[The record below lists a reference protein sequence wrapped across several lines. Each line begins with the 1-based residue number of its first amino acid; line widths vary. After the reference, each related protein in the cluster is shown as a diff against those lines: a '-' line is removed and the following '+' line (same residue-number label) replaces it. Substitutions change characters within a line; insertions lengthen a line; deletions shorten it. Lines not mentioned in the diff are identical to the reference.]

1 MKQTKLNIILSCIV
15 LLSPMIFGM
24 IVWNKLPESMPIHW
38 GVNGE
43 ADRWSSK
50 PFAVF
55 VLPLLILAIHGICI
69 FASRKDF
76 RDKKQSPKVM
86 GLVLWICPLLS
97 VMANSLTYA
106 ISLGK
111 EINVLFV
118 VSLTMGAL
126 FVLIGN
132 YLPKCQQ
139 NRTVG
144 IRIIWTLK
152 NEANWNATHRFA
164 GKVWVIGGLL
174 LMASSLLPYSIL
186 PWAMITLLVVFIGL
200 PVLYSYRFYRKERQR

>member
-1 MKQTKLNIILSCIV
+1 MKHTKLNIILSCIILV
-15 LLSPMIFGM
+15 APMIFGM

-38 GVNGE
+38 GVLGEVNG
-43 ADRWSSK
+43 WSSK

-55 VLPLLILAIHGICI
+55 VLPLLILAIHGVCI

-76 RDKKQSPKVM
+76 RNKKQSPKVM

-97 VMANSLTYA
+97 LLANSLTYA
-106 ISLGK
+106 VALGK
-111 EINVLFV
+111 EINVLLV

-139 NRTVG
+139 NRIVG

-186 PWAMITLLVVFIGL
+186 PWAMIALLVVFIGL
-200 PVLYSYRFYRKERQR
+200 PVLYSYRFHKKGNG

>member
-1 MKQTKLNIILSCIV
+1 MKHTKLNIILSCIILV
-15 LLSPMIFGM
+15 APMIFGM

-38 GVNGE
+38 GVHGE

-50 PFAVF
+50 SFAVF

-76 RDKKQSPKVM
+76 RNKKQSPKVM

-106 ISLGK
+106 GALGK

-139 NRTVG
+139 NLIVG

-186 PWAMITLLVVFIGL
+186 PWAMIALLVVFIGL
-200 PVLYSYRFYRKERQR
+200 PVLYSYRFHKKEG

>member
-1 MKQTKLNIILSCIV
+1 MKHTKLNIILSCIV
-15 LLSPMIFGM
+15 LISPIIFGM

-55 VLPLLILAIHGICI
+55 VLPLLILALHGVCI
-69 FASRKDF
+69 FASGKDF
-76 RDKKQSPKVM
+76 RNKKQNPKVM
-86 GLVLWICPLLS
+86 RLVLWICPLLS
-97 VMANSLTYA
+97 VVANSLTYA
-106 ISLGK
+106 VALGR

-186 PWAMITLLVVFIGL
+186 PWAMIALLVVFIGL
-200 PVLYSYRFYRKERQR
+200 PVLYSYRFYKKEG

>member
-1 MKQTKLNIILSCIV
+1 MKHTKLNIILSCIL
-15 LLSPMIFGM
+15 LLSPIIFGM

-55 VLPLLILAIHGICI
+55 VLPLLILVIHGICI

-174 LMASSLLPYSIL
+174 LMALSLLPYSIL
-186 PWAMITLLVVFIGL
+186 PWAMIALLVVFISL

>member
-1 MKQTKLNIILSCIV
+1 MTQTKLNIILSCIV
-15 LLSPMIFGM
+15 LLSPIIFGM

-111 EINVLFV
+111 EINVFFV
-118 VSLTMGAL
+118 VSLTMGTL

-186 PWAMITLLVVFIGL
+186 PWAMIALLVVFIGL

>member
-1 MKQTKLNIILSCIV
+1 MKHTKLNIILSCIV
-15 LLSPMIFGM
+15 LLSPIIFGM

-111 EINVLFV
+111 EINVFFV

-186 PWAMITLLVVFIGL
+186 PWAMIALLVVFISL

>member
-1 MKQTKLNIILSCIV
+1 MKHTKLNIILSCIILV
-15 LLSPMIFGM
+15 APMIFGM

-38 GVNGE
+38 GVLGEVNG
-43 ADRWSSK
+43 WSSK

-55 VLPLLILAIHGICI
+55 VLPLLILAIHGVCI

-76 RDKKQSPKVM
+76 RNKKQSPKVM

-106 ISLGK
+106 VALGK

-139 NRTVG
+139 NRMVG

-164 GKVWVIGGLL
+164 GKAWVIGGLL

-186 PWAMITLLVVFIGL
+186 PWVMIALLVVFIGL
-200 PVLYSYRFYRKERQR
+200 PVLYSYRFHKKGKV

>member
-1 MKQTKLNIILSCIV
+1 MKHTKLNIILPCIV

-50 PFAVF
+50 SFAVF

-186 PWAMITLLVVFIGL
+186 PWAMIALLVVFIGL

>member
-1 MKQTKLNIILSCIV
+1 MKHTKLTIILSCIV
-15 LLSPMIFGM
+15 LLSPIIFGM

-69 FASRKDF
+69 FASGKDF

-118 VSLTMGAL
+118 VSLTMGTL

-186 PWAMITLLVVFIGL
+186 PWAMIALLVVFIGL

>member
-1 MKQTKLNIILSCIV
+1 
-15 LLSPMIFGM
+15 MIFGM

-69 FASRKDF
+69 FASGKDF

-186 PWAMITLLVVFIGL
+186 PWAMIALLVVFISL

>member
-1 MKQTKLNIILSCIV
+1 MKHTKLNIILSCIV

-55 VLPLLILAIHGICI
+55 VLPLFILALHGVCI

-76 RDKKQSPKVM
+76 RNKKQSPKMM

-106 ISLGK
+106 VALGK

-186 PWAMITLLVVFIGL
+186 PWAMIALLVVFIGL
-200 PVLYSYRFYRKERQR
+200 PVLYSYRFYKKERQR

>member
-1 MKQTKLNIILSCIV
+1 MKHTKLNIILSCIILV
-15 LLSPMIFGM
+15 APMIFGM

-55 VLPLLILAIHGICI
+55 VLPLLILAIHGVCI

-76 RDKKQSPKVM
+76 RNKKQSPKVM

-106 ISLGK
+106 VALGK

-139 NRTVG
+139 NRMVG

-200 PVLYSYRFYRKERQR
+200 PVLYSYRFHKKEG

>member
-1 MKQTKLNIILSCIV
+1 MKHTKLNIILSCIV
-15 LLSPMIFGM
+15 LLSPIIFGM

-69 FASRKDF
+69 FASGKDF

-186 PWAMITLLVVFIGL
+186 PWAMIALLVVFISL

>member
-15 LLSPMIFGM
+15 LLSPIIFGM

-69 FASRKDF
+69 FASGKDF

-186 PWAMITLLVVFIGL
+186 PWAMIALLVVFISL

>member
-1 MKQTKLNIILSCIV
+1 MKHTKLNIILSCIV
-15 LLSPMIFGM
+15 LLSPIIFGM

-43 ADRWSSK
+43 VDRWSSK

-69 FASRKDF
+69 FASRKDL
-76 RDKKQSPKVM
+76 RNKKQNPKVM

-106 ISLGK
+106 VALGK

-186 PWAMITLLVVFIGL
+186 PWAMIALLVVFIGL
-200 PVLYSYRFYRKERQR
+200 PVLYSYRFYKKEG

>member
-1 MKQTKLNIILSCIV
+1 MKHTKLNIILSCIILV
-15 LLSPMIFGM
+15 APMIFGM

-43 ADRWSSK
+43 VNGWSSK

-55 VLPLLILAIHGICI
+55 VLPLLILAIHGVCI

-76 RDKKQSPKVM
+76 RNKKQSPKVM

-106 ISLGK
+106 VALGK

-126 FVLIGN
+126 FVIIGN

-139 NRTVG
+139 NRMVG

-200 PVLYSYRFYRKERQR
+200 PVLYSYRFYKKGKV

>member
-1 MKQTKLNIILSCIV
+1 MKHTKLNIILSCIL
-15 LLSPMIFGM
+15 LLSPIIFGM

-76 RDKKQSPKVM
+76 RNKKQSPKVM

-186 PWAMITLLVVFIGL
+186 PWAMIALLVVFISL

>member
-1 MKQTKLNIILSCIV
+1 MKHTKLNIILSCIV
-15 LLSPMIFGM
+15 LLSPIIFGM

-69 FASRKDF
+69 FASGKDF

-118 VSLTMGAL
+118 VSLTMGTL

-186 PWAMITLLVVFIGL
+186 PWAMIALLVVFISL

>member
-1 MKQTKLNIILSCIV
+1 MKHTKLNIILSCIV
-15 LLSPMIFGM
+15 LLSPIIFGM

-186 PWAMITLLVVFIGL
+186 PWAMIALLVVFIGL
-200 PVLYSYRFYRKERQR
+200 PVLYSYKFYRKERQR

>member
-1 MKQTKLNIILSCIV
+1 MKHTKLNIILSCIV
-15 LLSPMIFGM
+15 LLSPMIFGL
-24 IVWNKLPESMPIHW
+24 IVWNNLPESMPIHW
-38 GVNGE
+38 GIHGE
-43 ADRWSSK
+43 VDRWSSK
-50 PFAVF
+50 TFAVF
-55 VLPLLILAIHGICI
+55 VLPLIILAIHGICI

-76 RDKKQSPKVM
+76 QDKKQSPKVM

-139 NRTVG
+139 NRIVG
-144 IRIIWTLK
+144 IRLKWTLG

-186 PWAMITLLVVFIGL
+186 PWAMITLLIVFTSL
-200 PVLYSYRFYRKERQR
+200 PILYSYRFYKKG

>member
-1 MKQTKLNIILSCIV
+1 MKHTKLNIILSCIILV
-15 LLSPMIFGM
+15 APMIFGM

-38 GVNGE
+38 GVHGEVNG
-43 ADRWSSK
+43 WSSK

-55 VLPLLILAIHGICI
+55 VLPLLILAIHGVCI

-76 RDKKQSPKVM
+76 RNKKQSPKVM
-86 GLVLWICPLLS
+86 GLGLWICPLLS

-106 ISLGK
+106 VALGK

-126 FVLIGN
+126 FVIIGN

-139 NRTVG
+139 NRIVG

-186 PWAMITLLVVFIGL
+186 PWAMIALLVVFIGL
-200 PVLYSYRFYRKERQR
+200 PVLYSYRFHKKEG

>member
-1 MKQTKLNIILSCIV
+1 MKHTKLNIILSCIV

-43 ADRWSSK
+43 VNGWSSK

-55 VLPLLILAIHGICI
+55 VLPLLILAIHGVCI

-76 RDKKQSPKVM
+76 CNKKQSPKVM

-106 ISLGK
+106 IALGK

-139 NRTVG
+139 NLIVG

-200 PVLYSYRFYRKERQR
+200 PVLYSYRFYKKEG

>member
-1 MKQTKLNIILSCIV
+1 MKHTKLNIILSCIILV
-15 LLSPMIFGM
+15 APMIFGM

-38 GVNGE
+38 GVHGEVNG
-43 ADRWSSK
+43 WSSK

-55 VLPLLILAIHGICI
+55 VLPLFILAIHGICI

-76 RDKKQSPKVM
+76 RNKKQSPKVM

-97 VMANSLTYA
+97 LMANSLTYA
-106 ISLGK
+106 VALGK

-139 NRTVG
+139 NLIVG

-164 GKVWVIGGLL
+164 GKAWVIGGLL

-186 PWAMITLLVVFIGL
+186 PWAMIALLVVFIGL
-200 PVLYSYRFYRKERQR
+200 PVLYSYRFHKKEE

>member
-1 MKQTKLNIILSCIV
+1 MKHTKLNIILSCIILV
-15 LLSPMIFGM
+15 APMIFGM

-43 ADRWSSK
+43 VNGWSSK

-55 VLPLLILAIHGICI
+55 VLPLLILALHGVCI
-69 FASRKDF
+69 FASGKDF
-76 RDKKQSPKVM
+76 RNKKQNPKVM
-86 GLVLWICPLLS
+86 RLVLWICPLLS
-97 VMANSLTYA
+97 VVANSLTYVVA
-106 ISLGK
+106 LGR

-186 PWAMITLLVVFIGL
+186 PWVMIALLVVFIGL
-200 PVLYSYRFYRKERQR
+200 PVLYSYRFYKKGKV

>member
-1 MKQTKLNIILSCIV
+1 MKHTKLNIILSCIV
-15 LLSPMIFGM
+15 LLSPIIFGM

-55 VLPLLILAIHGICI
+55 VLPLFILAIHGICI
-69 FASRKDF
+69 FASRKDL
-76 RDKKQSPKVM
+76 RNKKQNPKVM

-106 ISLGK
+106 VALGK

-186 PWAMITLLVVFIGL
+186 PWAMIALLVVFIGL
-200 PVLYSYRFYRKERQR
+200 PVLYSYRFYKKEG

>member
-1 MKQTKLNIILSCIV
+1 MKHTKLNIILSCIILV
-15 LLSPMIFGM
+15 APMIFGM

-38 GVNGE
+38 GVHGEVNG
-43 ADRWSSK
+43 WSSK

-55 VLPLLILAIHGICI
+55 VLPLLILAIHGVCI

-76 RDKKQSPKVM
+76 RNKKQSPKVM

-106 ISLGK
+106 VALGK

-126 FVLIGN
+126 FVIIGN

-139 NRTVG
+139 NRIVG

-186 PWAMITLLVVFIGL
+186 PWAMIALLVVFIGL
-200 PVLYSYRFYRKERQR
+200 PVLYSYRFYKKEG

>member
-69 FASRKDF
+69 FASGKDF

-186 PWAMITLLVVFIGL
+186 PWAMIALLVVFISL

>member
-1 MKQTKLNIILSCIV
+1 MYRTAFTHDFWL
-15 LLSPMIFGM
+15 
-24 IVWNKLPESMPIHW
+24 IVWNNLPETMPIHW
-38 GVNGE
+38 GMNGEVNG
-43 ADRWSSK
+43 WSSK
-50 PFAVF
+50 TFAVI
-55 VLPLLILAIHGICI
+55 VLPLIILAIHGICI

-97 VMANSLTYA
+97 VMVNSLTYA

-118 VSLTMGAL
+118 VSLIMGAL

-139 NRTVG
+139 NRIVG
-144 IRIIWTLK
+144 IRLKWTLG

-164 GKVWVIGGLL
+164 GKVWVVGGLL

-186 PWAMITLLVVFIGL
+186 PWAMITLLIVFTSL
-200 PVLYSYRFYRKERQR
+200 PVLYSYRFYKKGNI

>member
-1 MKQTKLNIILSCIV
+1 MKHTKLNIILSCIILV
-15 LLSPMIFGM
+15 APMIFGM
-24 IVWNKLPESMPIHW
+24 IVWNKLPESMPIHR
-38 GVNGE
+38 GVHGEVNG
-43 ADRWSSK
+43 WSSK

-55 VLPLLILAIHGICI
+55 VLPLLILAIHGVCI

-76 RDKKQSPKVM
+76 RNKKQSPKVM

-106 ISLGK
+106 VALGK

-126 FVLIGN
+126 FVIIGN

-139 NRTVG
+139 NRIVG

-186 PWAMITLLVVFIGL
+186 PWVMITLLVVFIGL
-200 PVLYSYRFYRKERQR
+200 PVLYSYRFYKKGNG

>member
-1 MKQTKLNIILSCIV
+1 MKHTKLNIILSCIV
-15 LLSPMIFGM
+15 LLSPIIFGM

-118 VSLTMGAL
+118 VSLTMGTL

-186 PWAMITLLVVFIGL
+186 PWAMITLLVVFISL
-200 PVLYSYRFYRKERQR
+200 PVLYSYKFYRKERQR

>member
-1 MKQTKLNIILSCIV
+1 MKHTKLNIILSCIV
-15 LLSPMIFGM
+15 LLSPMIFGL
-24 IVWNKLPESMPIHW
+24 IVWNNLPKTMPIHW
-38 GVNGE
+38 GMNGEVNG
-43 ADRWSSK
+43 WSSK
-50 PFAVF
+50 TFAVI
-55 VLPLLILAIHGICI
+55 VLPLIILAIHGICI

-97 VMANSLTYA
+97 VMVNSLTYA

-118 VSLTMGAL
+118 VSLIMGAL

-139 NRTVG
+139 NRIVG
-144 IRIIWTLK
+144 IRLKWTLE

-164 GKVWVIGGLL
+164 GKVWVIGGIL

-186 PWAMITLLVVFIGL
+186 PWAMIALLVVFIGL
-200 PVLYSYRFYRKERQR
+200 PVLYSYRFHKKERQR

>member
-1 MKQTKLNIILSCIV
+1 MKHTKLNIILSCIILV
-15 LLSPMIFGM
+15 APMIFGM

-38 GVNGE
+38 GVHGEVNG
-43 ADRWSSK
+43 WSSK

-55 VLPLLILAIHGICI
+55 VLPLLILAIHGVCI

-76 RDKKQSPKVM
+76 RNKKQSPKVM

-97 VMANSLTYA
+97 LMANSLTYA
-106 ISLGK
+106 VALGK

-126 FVLIGN
+126 FVIIGN

-139 NRTVG
+139 NRMVG

-186 PWAMITLLVVFIGL
+186 PWVMIALLVVFIGL
-200 PVLYSYRFYRKERQR
+200 PVLYSYRFHKKEG

>member
-1 MKQTKLNIILSCIV
+1 MKHTKLNIILSCIL

-69 FASRKDF
+69 FASGKDF

-186 PWAMITLLVVFIGL
+186 PWAMIALLVVFISL

>member
-1 MKQTKLNIILSCIV
+1 MKHTKLNIILSCIV
-15 LLSPMIFGM
+15 LISPIIFGM

-55 VLPLLILAIHGICI
+55 VLPLFILALHGVCI

-76 RDKKQSPKVM
+76 RNKKQNPKVM

-106 ISLGK
+106 VALGK

-139 NRTVG
+139 NRMVG

-200 PVLYSYRFYRKERQR
+200 PVLYSYRFYKKGNI

>member
-1 MKQTKLNIILSCIV
+1 MKHTKLNIILSCIILV
-15 LLSPMIFGM
+15 APMIFGM

-38 GVNGE
+38 GVHGEVNG
-43 ADRWSSK
+43 WSSK

-55 VLPLLILAIHGICI
+55 VLPLFILAIHGICI

-76 RDKKQSPKVM
+76 RNKKQSPKVM

-106 ISLGK
+106 VALGK

-126 FVLIGN
+126 FVIIGN

-139 NRTVG
+139 NRIVG

-200 PVLYSYRFYRKERQR
+200 PVLYSYRFHKKEG

>member
-1 MKQTKLNIILSCIV
+1 MKHTKLNIILSCIILV
-15 LLSPMIFGM
+15 APMIFGM

-38 GVNGE
+38 GVHGEVNG
-43 ADRWSSK
+43 WSSK

-55 VLPLLILAIHGICI
+55 VLPLLILAIHGIGI
-69 FASRKDF
+69 FVSRKDF
-76 RDKKQSPKVM
+76 RNKKQSPKVM

-97 VMANSLTYA
+97 LMANSLTYA
-106 ISLGK
+106 VALGK

-139 NRTVG
+139 NRMVG

-200 PVLYSYRFYRKERQR
+200 PVLYSYRFHKKEG

>member
-1 MKQTKLNIILSCIV
+1 
-15 LLSPMIFGM
+15 MIFGM

-118 VSLTMGAL
+118 VSLTMGTL

-186 PWAMITLLVVFIGL
+186 PWAMIALLVVFISL

>member
-15 LLSPMIFGM
+15 LLSPIIFGM

-111 EINVLFV
+111 EINVFFV

-186 PWAMITLLVVFIGL
+186 PWAMIALLVVFIGL

>member
-1 MKQTKLNIILSCIV
+1 MKHTKLNIILSCIILV
-15 LLSPMIFGM
+15 APMIFGM

-38 GVNGE
+38 GVHGEVNG
-43 ADRWSSK
+43 WSSK

-55 VLPLLILAIHGICI
+55 VLPLLILAIHGVCI

-76 RDKKQSPKVM
+76 RNKKQSPKVM

-106 ISLGK
+106 VALGK

-139 NRTVG
+139 NRIVG

-164 GKVWVIGGLL
+164 GKAWVIGGLL

-200 PVLYSYRFYRKERQR
+200 PVLYSYRFHKKEG

>member
-1 MKQTKLNIILSCIV
+1 
-15 LLSPMIFGM
+15 
-24 IVWNKLPESMPIHW
+24 MPIHW

-69 FASRKDF
+69 FASGKDF

-186 PWAMITLLVVFIGL
+186 PWAMIALLVVFISL